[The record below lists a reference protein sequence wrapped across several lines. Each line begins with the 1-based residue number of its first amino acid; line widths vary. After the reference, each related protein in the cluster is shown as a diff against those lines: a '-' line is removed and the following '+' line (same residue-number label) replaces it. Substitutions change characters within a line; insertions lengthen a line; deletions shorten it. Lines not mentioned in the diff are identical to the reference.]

1 MKAIFVALLAAAA
14 LHAAPT
20 HADPSAGSP
29 LTGHWTLDVASLPM
43 PPEMR
48 PKSVSLDF
56 GEAPD
61 GKWTTRVEIVE
72 GSGNKMHGEST
83 LALDGTPGRASG
95 NYWVDVVA
103 AKMPAPNVLVMQ
115 FVYQGIPR
123 STRVY
128 SVSPDGKVLTET
140 EAYSKDDG
148 TPVLRTALFDRA
160 PAKP

>member
-1 MKAIFVALLAAAA
+1 MKAIFVALMAAAA
-14 LHAAPT
+14 IQVAPAF
-20 HADPSAGSP
+20 ADSPTKSP
-29 LTGHWTLDVASLPM
+29 LAGHWTLDVASLPM

-83 LALDGTPGRASG
+83 LTLDGTPGRASG